1 MTEKY
6 SVIGRRL
13 PRVDGILKATGSAKF
28 GNDLSLPGMLYGKIL
43 RSTLPHAHIVHIN
56 TQKAEKLKGVRA
68 VITGKDIPPN
78 RYSWFPSLPHTMDD
92 CALAIDKV
100 RFIGDEVAAV
110 AAIDEDIAEEALELI
125 EVEYEELPAVFDPEE
140 AMSPGAPRIHQ
151 GIENNI
157 LIPLL
162 LNFGDA
168 ERGFAESD
176 YVREDRFQTQ
186 PVQQCPLETHVTL
199 ANYDPSGKFTVWAP
213 NQSPLFLR
221 RDLSIS
227 LGVPENRI
235 RIVTPFVGG
244 GFGVKHETLS
254 LTFCSAFLARKT
266 GRPVKIKYTREEQFI
281 ATRHRHPLTIMLKT
295 GVKKDGTLVA
305 KKCKAII
312 DAGAYAGISPIIPSV
327 VCAFLTVLYRLKNV
341 QFEGY
346 VVYTNNTPAGA
357 HRGFGNP
364 QIRFAAESQL
374 DMIAED
380 LGMDPAE
387 LRLKNAVQSGDITPN
402 KFRITSCGLSDCIK
416 EATTRSRWKEKQGK
430 LPPYR
435 GIGMACGNHTSGAR
449 LVVYDSSSCLIR
461 LEEDGTV
468 SLLSG
473 APDCGQGS
481 DTTISQIVAEE
492 LGVTLEDIK
501 ITSADSEIT
510 PVDLGT
516 GGSRVTFIAGNA
528 AKAAAKDAKEQLLKV
543 AAKILDVGV
552 EHLEIKNRRIYA
564 KNKTKIGIS
573 VAEAVQ
579 ASLSSEEG
587 RHILGRGFYNPNTE
601 SPNPYTGE
609 GNISPAYS
617 FGAQVAE
624 VEIDP
629 ETGQVKVLKMTC
641 AHDVGFAINPMALE
655 GQIEGSILTGMGQA
669 LFEEIAKERGQIL
682 DPSFLMY
689 KMPTSMQMPEIESI
703 LIETIDPEG
712 PFGAKGVGESTQIPT
727 VPSIVNAIYDA
738 IGVRFK
744 NLPITPDKIL
754 QALEG
759 KKCGK
764 NMKGP

>member
-1 MTEKY
+1 VEKY
-6 SVIGRRL
+6 SVVGKRL

-28 GNDLSLPGMLYGKIL
+28 CGDLALPGMLYGKIL
-43 RSTLPHAHIVHIN
+43 RSTVPHAKIVHID
-56 TQKAEKLKGVRA
+56 TRKAEELKGVRA
-68 VITGKDIPPN
+68 VITGKDIPSN
-78 RYSWFPSLPHTMDD
+78 KYSWFPSLPHTMDD
-92 CALAIDKV
+92 CALAIDTV

-110 AAIDEDIAEEALELI
+110 AAIDEDIAEEALDLI
-125 EVEYEELPAVFDPEE
+125 EIEYEELPAVFDPEE
-140 AMSPGAPRIHQ
+140 AMTPGAPRIH
-151 GIENNI
+151 GEIENNI
-157 LIPLL
+157 LLPLI

-168 ERGFAESD
+168 EGGFEASD

-199 ANYDPSGKFTVWAP
+199 ANYDPSGKFTIWAP

-221 RDLSIS
+221 RDLSIM
-227 LGVPENRI
+227 LGVPQNRI
-235 RIVTPFVGG
+235 RVITPFVGG

-266 GRPVKIKYTREEQFI
+266 GRPVKMEYTREEQFI
-281 ATRHRHPLTIMLKT
+281 ATRHRHPLIMNLKT
-295 GVKKDGTLVA
+295 GVKKDGTIVA
-305 KKCKAII
+305 KKCRAIV

-327 VCAFLTVLYRLKNV
+327 VCAFLTVLYRVKHV
-341 QFEGY
+341 KFEGY

-380 LGMDPAE
+380 LGMDPVE
-387 LRLKNAVQSGDITPN
+387 IRLKNAVRSGEITPN
-402 KFRITSCGLSDCIK
+402 KFKITSCGLSDCIRETAAK
-416 EATTRSRWKEKQGK
+416 SGWKEKRGK

-435 GIGMACGNHTSGAR
+435 GIGIACGNHTSGAR
-449 LVVYDSSSCLIR
+449 LLTHDSSSSFVR

-468 SLLSG
+468 NLLSG

-492 LGVTLEDIK
+492 LGVYLEDVK

-528 AKAAAKDAKEQLLKV
+528 AKEAAKDAKKQLLEVGAKV
-543 AAKILDVGV
+543 LDADVKD
-552 EHLEIKNRRIYA
+552 LEIKHRRIYVRD
-564 KNKTKIGIS
+564 NPDIGIS
-573 VAEAVQ
+573 IAEAVQ
-579 ASLSSEEG
+579 ASLSSKEG

-601 SPNPYTGE
+601 SPDPYTGE

-624 VEIDP
+624 VEVDP
-629 ETGQVKVLKMTC
+629 ETGHVKVLKITC

-655 GQIEGSILTGMGQA
+655 GQIEGSILTGMGQS
-669 LFEEIAKERGQIL
+669 LFENIVKERGQSVN
-682 DPSFLMY
+682 PSFLEY
-689 KMPTSMQMPEIESI
+689 KIPSSMQMPEIESI
-703 LIETIDPEG
+703 LIETVDPEG
-712 PFGAKGVGESTQIPT
+712 PFGAKGIGESTQIPT
-727 VPSIVNAIYDA
+727 VPAIANAIYDA

-744 NLPITPDKIL
+744 DLPITPDKVFNSL
-754 QALEG
+754 QR
-759 KKCGK
+759 
-764 NMKGP
+764 PQSS